1 MFDFGYS
8 ELLIVA
14 VVLLVVVGPKELP
27 GLLKIIFD
35 FVSKIR
41 VYASELRTGVQT
53 IANDLEIEKISKK
66 NKNSINKNSNDKINI
81 ND

>member
-35 FVSKIR
+35 FVSKIK
-41 VYASELRTGVQT
+41 VYATELRTGVQT

>member
-27 GLLKIIFD
+27 GLIKIIFD
-35 FVSKIR
+35 FVSKIK
-41 VYASELRTGVQT
+41 VYAS
-53 IANDLEIEKISKK
+53 
-66 NKNSINKNSNDKINI
+66 
-81 ND
+81 

>member
-27 GLLKIIFD
+27 SLLKVIFD
-35 FVSKIR
+35 FVSRIKI
-41 VYASELRTGVQT
+41 YAAELRTGVQS
-53 IANDLEIEKISKK
+53 IANDLEIEKISKNTYK
-66 NKNSINKNSNDKINI
+66 SNDKNKITE
-81 ND
+81 DD

>member
-1 MFDFGYS
+1 M
-8 ELLIVA
+8 
-14 VVLLVVVGPKELP
+14 
-27 GLLKIIFD
+27 
-35 FVSKIR
+35 SKIR

>member
-35 FVSKIR
+35 FVSKIK

-66 NKNSINKNSNDKINI
+66 NKNSINKNNNDKINI

>member
-27 GLLKIIFD
+27 SLLKAIFD
-35 FVSKIR
+35 FVSRIKI
-41 VYASELRTGVQT
+41 YAAELRTGFQS
-53 IANDLEIEKISKK
+53 IANDLEIEKISKNTNKSNNK
-66 NKNSINKNSNDKINI
+66 NKTTED
-81 ND
+81 D

>member
-14 VVLLVVVGPKELP
+14 VVLLVVVGPRELP

-35 FVSKIR
+35 FISKIR
-41 VYASELRTGVQT
+41 VYASELRTGVQS
-53 IANDLEIEKISKK
+53 IANDLEIEKISKNTNKSKKTNNKK
-66 NKNSINKNSNDKINI
+66 NND
-81 ND
+81 

>member
-27 GLLKIIFD
+27 GLLRIIFD
-35 FVSKIR
+35 FVSKIKI
-41 VYASELRTGVQT
+41 YAAELRTGVQS
-53 IANDLEIEKISKK
+53 IANDIEIEKISKNT
-66 NKNSINKNSNDKINI
+66 NKSINKNKTNKD
-81 ND
+81 D

>member
-27 GLLKIIFD
+27 GLLKITFD

>member
-35 FVSKIR
+35 FVSKIK

-53 IANDLEIEKISKK
+53 IANDLEVEKISKK

>member
-27 GLLKIIFD
+27 SLLKTIFD
-35 FVSKIR
+35 FVSRIK
-41 VYASELRTGVQT
+41 VYAAELRTGFQS
-53 IANDLEIEKISKK
+53 IANDLEIEKISKNTNKSTYK
-66 NKNSINKNSNDKINI
+66 NKTTED
-81 ND
+81 D

>member
-35 FVSKIR
+35 FVSKIK

-81 ND
+81 NH

>member
-27 GLLKIIFD
+27 SLLKVIFD
-35 FVSKIR
+35 FVSRIKI
-41 VYASELRTGVQT
+41 YAAELRTGFQS
-53 IANDLEIEKISKK
+53 IANDLEIEKISKNTNKSTYK
-66 NKNSINKNSNDKINI
+66 NKTTED
-81 ND
+81 D

>member
-1 MFDFGYS
+1 MFDFGYI

>member
-27 GLLKIIFD
+27 SLLKTVFD
-35 FVSKIR
+35 FVSRVK
-41 VYASELRTGVQT
+41 VYAAELRTGFQS
-53 IANDLEIEKISKK
+53 IANDLEIEKISKNTNKSTNK
-66 NKNSINKNSNDKINI
+66 NKTTED
-81 ND
+81 D

>member
-14 VVLLVVVGPKELP
+14 VVLLIVVGPRELP
-27 GLLKIIFD
+27 GLLRIIFD
-35 FVSKIR
+35 FISKIR
-41 VYASELRTGVQT
+41 VYASELRTGVQS
-53 IANDLEIEKISKK
+53 IANDLEIEKISKNT
-66 NKNSINKNSNDKINI
+66 NKYIKKNSNKKN